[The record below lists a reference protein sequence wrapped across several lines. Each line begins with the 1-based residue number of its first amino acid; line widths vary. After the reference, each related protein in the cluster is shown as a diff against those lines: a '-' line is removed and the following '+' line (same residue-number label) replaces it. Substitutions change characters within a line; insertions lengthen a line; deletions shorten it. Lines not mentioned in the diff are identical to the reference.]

1 MTMKKYITIPLMF
14 LVHSALFAQSN
25 YDVQV
30 QNQRMIMNDGLYDM
44 ITKYKM
50 NWDINVPVKPI
61 EGGITVELEAPRT
74 SSGSERNFGKKKYT
88 ISPSEVN
95 ARINADREWRMEQA
109 RRKQEAERLRKKM
122 EDDQS
127 EMRARMQHALAT
139 AQFYA
144 NAAARDHWHA
154 TEGAKMLAEIKAS
167 DFVNLPQRQETPG
180 AELAAGI
187 KPKGSIT
194 VVSAKVL
201 KSDKSFDAQND
212 VVDVV
217 GNGIMDERQV
227 DGWEKSFELSDL
239 ISLNT
244 KPAESKREPQIL
256 VKSNELPLDS
266 LCMFT
271 LPWYGLVAVWGD
283 SLMVL
288 KDKNFGTIAWM
299 DKEQYSDVV
308 PCGNK
313 LIGKKDSTLYIIDEE
328 QSEKLLQLNTEVFTI
343 FPNDDKSIYLLSWE
357 GGMSTILYVNIES
370 RSYTEKIRLPYNIW
384 TVVSNGRE
392 LFAVVEN
399 AVFVIAENGIPV
411 KLFTSDLG
419 INDIALTEAGLLIAT
434 YEQILYV
441 RSKDDM
447 GVYYDQGVQR
457 LWADGQGVYAL
468 DGSNELLYFK
478 N

>member
-1 MTMKKYITIPLMF
+1 MKKHIIIILMLF
-14 LVHSALFAQSN
+14 VHSALYAQSN
-25 YDVQV
+25 YDVQA

-74 SSGSERNFGKKKYT
+74 SSGSERNYGRKKYT
-88 ISPSEVN
+88 ISPSDVN

-109 RRKQEAERLRKKM
+109 WRKREADRLRKKM
-122 EDDQS
+122 EDDLS
-127 EMRARMQHALAT
+127 EIEARTRHIIAT
-139 AQFYA
+139 SQFYA
-144 NAAARDHWHA
+144 DAAARDHWHA

-167 DFVNLPQRQETPG
+167 DLVSLPQRQETPG

-194 VVSAKVL
+194 VVSGKIL

-239 ISLNT
+239 ISLDT
-244 KPAESKREPQIL
+244 KPVENKREPQIL

-266 LCMFT
+266 LCMFI
-271 LPWYGLVAVWGD
+271 LPQYGLVAVWGD

-288 KDKNFGTIAWM
+288 KDKNFGTIVWM
-299 DKEQYSDVV
+299 NNEQYSDVV
-308 PCGNK
+308 SCGNK
-313 LIGKKDSTLYIIDEE
+313 LIGKKDSTLYIIDEK
-328 QSEKLLQLNTEVFTI
+328 QSEKLLQLNTNVFAI
-343 FPNDDKSIYLLSWE
+343 FPYDDNSIYLLSWE
-357 GGMSTILYVNIES
+357 GGMSTMLYVNIES

-392 LFAVVEN
+392 LFALVEN

-411 KLFTSDLG
+411 KLFTSELG

-441 RSKDDM
+441 RSKEDI
-447 GVYYDQGVQR
+447 GVFYEEGVQR

-468 DGSNELLYFK
+468 DGLNELLYFK